1 MNIPQ
6 ISTSTGSSQ
15 AAIQTFPTVWRN
27 KQFLMLLM
35 SYSISLFGNTFH
47 SIALNLWVL
56 QMTGSA
62 KMMAVIVVTNLV
74 LSSLLG
80 SIAGTYA
87 DRVNRRTIMIITDFI
102 SFGLVLTI
110 ALFISLPVTPF
121 FLIVILTGLVT
132 ASALFQSPAYHA
144 SLINVVGKEH
154 IQKAVGLIN
163 LSENIC
169 RVIGFSAGG
178 IFVAAFG
185 VSTAIIFD
193 GITFLASFIL
203 VLLAGSFASPSR
215 SNTLHKVKKKF
226 IDDLVTGVRYLWKD
240 PFAKAVIIM
249 LPTLTLFF
257 MPSLML
263 TQVMAITVWKSTPFQ
278 FGLMEACIPLG
289 YMLGSGLI
297 FLLGGRIKQRG
308 KLIMI
313 NSLLIGPMYILLS
326 FTTTAAAAIPII
338 LIIGFMFSFCT
349 LLINIILRLE
359 VSEEL
364 QGRVFGVLGSIMSVA
379 PSIGLGI
386 ASYYAD
392 IFSSNAVMFSIG
404 GLLLLFGIFAIAR
417 LTAIRNYN

>member
-1 MNIPQ
+1 MHNPQ
-6 ISTSTGSSQ
+6 ISTSTGHSQ

-56 QMTGSA
+56 MMTGSA

-87 DRVNRRTIMIITDFI
+87 DRMNRRTIMLMTDII
-102 SFGLVLTI
+102 SFGLVITI
-110 ALFISLPVTPF
+110 AIFISVPNTPF

-144 SLINVVGKEH
+144 SLVNVVGKEH
-154 IQKAVGLIN
+154 IQKAVGIIT

-169 RVIGFSAGG
+169 RTVGFSLGG

-185 VSTAIIFD
+185 VSQAIIFD
-193 GITFLASFIL
+193 GITFLVSFVL
-203 VLLAGSFASPSR
+203 VLLAGSFLSPSR
-215 SNTLHKVKKKF
+215 TNTLKKVKSKF
-226 IDDLVTGVRYLWKD
+226 IDDLITGLRYLWKD

-249 LPTLTLFF
+249 SPTLTLFF

-263 TQVMAITVWKSTPFQ
+263 TQVMAVTVWRSTPFQ

-289 YMLGSGLI
+289 YMIGSGLI
-297 FLLGGRIKQRG
+297 LLLGSRIKQRG

-313 NSLLIGPMYILLS
+313 NLLLIGPMYILLS
-326 FTTTAAAAIPII
+326 FTTTATAAIPII

-379 PSIGLGI
+379 PSVGLGI

-392 IFSSNAVMFSIG
+392 IFSSNAVMFTIG
-404 GLLLLFGIFAIAR
+404 GLLLTFGICAIAK
-417 LTAIRNYN
+417 LSVIRNYH